1 MLSLEGA
8 GVLDFLNK
16 RWIGGL
22 NLLANRSRHH
32 KSEIFEAMIEDLN
45 QQEVDHVLVTGDI
58 TNVALDEEFR
68 FARELFKGFSLGP
81 ENITVLPGNHDAY
94 VQVGATY
101 FTSHFGEY
109 FASDASHQ
117 EGHLWPCIRR
127 RGPVSI
133 FGLSTSLQTP
143 WFTAYGVIGDEQLG
157 RLRTALMAPEFEDT
171 LRLVAIHHSPAE
183 PRARSRVRGLRDRA
197 KLYTVLKEAGAELIL
212 HGHEHLDLTAD
223 LPGANGR
230 IPVRGIQSAT
240 YDAGDQAPHK
250 RGGYRIYEIADTCEP
265 GKRPAMVGEELRLWD
280 SSSQSFAKQEPQTT
294 VSAVS

>member
-1 MLSLEGA
+1 M
-8 GVLDFLNK
+8 LDFLNK

-45 QQEVDHVLVTGDI
+45 EQEADHVLVTGDI

-101 FTSHFGEY
+101 FARHFGEY
-109 FASDASHQ
+109 FASDASD
-117 EGHLWPCIRR
+117 EGGHPWPCIRR

-133 FGLSTSLQTP
+133 FGISTSLQTP
-143 WFTAYGVIGDEQLG
+143 WFTAYGVVGDEQLA
-157 RLRTALMAPEFEDT
+157 RLRTALMSPEFEDT

-197 KLYTVLKEAGAELIL
+197 KLHALLEEVGAELIL

-223 LPGANGR
+223 LPGPGGP

-240 YDAGDQAPHK
+240 YDGDGEAAHK

-265 GKRPAMVGEELRLWD
+265 GKRPVVVGEELRLWNPA
-280 SSSQSFAKQEPQTT
+280 SQSFGKQEPSTT
-294 VSAVS
+294 ISASS